1 MKNTTEDLI
10 MAEMHAIK
18 DANSARLGH
27 DFERL
32 FRHLQKEFAEMPSI
46 KHRKSISNKSLR
58 ATGRRNMRLL
68 KRHSTPD
75 FKTILF

>member
-18 DANSARLGH
+18 DANSARFGH
-27 DFERL
+27 DVERL

-58 ATGRRNMRLL
+58 ATGRRN
-68 KRHSTPD
+68 TQVA
-75 FKTILF
+75 KTTLHA